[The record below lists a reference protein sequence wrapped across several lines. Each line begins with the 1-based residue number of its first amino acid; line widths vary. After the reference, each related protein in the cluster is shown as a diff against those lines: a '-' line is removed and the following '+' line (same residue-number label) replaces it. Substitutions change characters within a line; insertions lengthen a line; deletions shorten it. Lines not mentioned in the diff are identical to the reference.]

1 MKSFSI
7 STILAGAAH
16 LISIPTGL
24 ILLIFP
30 IILSTEIISDDKGF
44 TQSIQSYQTLL
55 ESNFS
60 LSLPIIVFP
69 WIISGVCL
77 ISNLMVTQN
86 TSNNSIRLRWK
97 TYTWGAVLLMG
108 IYIFLSPTGLY
119 YNPVGLLLLLSII
132 IKR

>member
-30 IILSTEIISDDKGF
+30 IILTTEIISDDKGF

-60 LSLPIIVFP
+60 LSF
-69 WIISGVCL
+69 S
-77 ISNLMVTQN
+77 
-86 TSNNSIRLRWK
+86 
-97 TYTWGAVLLMG
+97 
-108 IYIFLSPTGLY
+108 
-119 YNPVGLLLLLSII
+119 
-132 IKR
+132 

>member
-7 STILAGAAH
+7 STIVAGAAH

-24 ILLIFP
+24 MLLIFP
-30 IILSTEIISDDKGF
+30 IISTTEIISDDKGF

-55 ESNFS
+55 ESNLS

-69 WIISGVCL
+69 LIISGVCL
-77 ISNLMVTQN
+77 ISNLMATQN
-86 TSNNSIRLRWK
+86 SSSNSIRFRWK
-97 TYTWGAVLLMG
+97 TYTWGSVILMM
-108 IYIFLSPTGLY
+108 IYIILSPTGLY
-119 YNPVGLLLLLSII
+119 YVPVGLLLLLSTI